1 MATTTT
7 RKRAA
12 RPKAAVA
19 DPYAGATLEVSLER
33 LKNPPKKAE
42 MRRVGVVPDDVAT
55 LSEDGAAPFAD
66 LRADLRFPPNG
77 GETDLNVAFH
87 GGAVASGVAVELIFW

>member
-12 RPKAAVA
+12 ARPKAVVA
-19 DPYAGATLEVSLER
+19 DPYAGVTLEVSLER

-42 MRRVGVVPDDVAT
+42 MRRIGIVPDDMAT
-55 LSEDGAAPFAD
+55 LSEDGSAHF
-66 LRADLRFPPNG
+66 
-77 GETDLNVAFH
+77 
-87 GGAVASGVAVELIFW
+87 S